1 MLSAASIILDLAV
14 LTKSTKIRCNKLC
27 ADSCFNHPQI
37 SREID
42 KADMLFSIRFPPILI
57 TEVLSQP
64 VVTVQIAAIA
74 QKLIT
79 LTIPLH

>member
-1 MLSAASIILDLAV
+1 M
-14 LTKSTKIRCNKLC
+14 STFQI
-27 ADSCFNHPQI
+27 CFNHTR
-37 SREID
+37 SSGEID
-42 KADMLFSIRFPPILI
+42 KADMLFSITFPPILI

-64 VVTVQIAAIA
+64 VVTVQIAAFA